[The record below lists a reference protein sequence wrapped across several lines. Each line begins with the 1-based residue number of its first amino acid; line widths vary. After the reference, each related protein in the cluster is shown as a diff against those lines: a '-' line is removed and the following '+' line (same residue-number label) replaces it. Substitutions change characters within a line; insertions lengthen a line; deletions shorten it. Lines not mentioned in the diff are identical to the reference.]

1 MIDRLDENAR
11 QTLQNACGDLTNGP
25 TCYSLMV
32 TTRHNMANHAECAN
46 TPHGSDPTLVN
57 AVNGLLRIIQD
68 RWTSVLREIGGP
80 SDSSVGV
87 GRRVVPVGGRA

>member
-1 MIDRLDENAR
+1 MKMAFRGAGMAR
-11 QTLQNACGDLTNGP
+11 SRLTNGP

-32 TTRHNMANHAECAN
+32 TTRHNMANHAECAT
-46 TPHGSDPTLVN
+46 TPHGSDPTLVE

-68 RWTSVLREIGGP
+68 RWTSVSREIGGP